1 MKITFVHLG
10 RENLGIEYLS
20 ASLKR
25 AGHKVFLAH
34 DPGLFS
40 REDNILY
47 VPFLEKFFSRKKAV
61 LNEVEK
67 SNPDIVAFSVYT
79 STYPWALDVAGE
91 VKKKIG
97 AKIVFGGIHATLV
110 PETVIQNDVVDY
122 VVEGEGEGAL
132 LDLVEALSS
141 KKESLNI
148 PNVWTRKNGT
158 VVHTPIRPLI
168 ADLDSL
174 PLPDKAL
181 FEDGI
186 NHSDDY
192 MIMTSRGC
200 RFGCHYCCESYL
212 RALYGKGYFRRRS
225 VSSVIQELTEMKQKY
240 NFKRVM
246 FFDSVFF
253 NDRKWLEAL
262 LKEYQRKISVPFR
275 CQGHVAYADAEIIE
289 MMKEAGCYGID
300 FGVQTFNEEIRKK
313 ILNRFETNEEIKKA
327 FKNCD
332 QAGLRYNVDLIFS
345 LPLMKEDDYLFALE
359 FVEGCRYLNRIKC
372 FNLCYYPKLK
382 ITQKAK
388 ELGLISESDM
398 AAFEKGAGGDFF
410 HTDGIGDPAEK
421 RMKDSFRKLYKVYPL
436 LPGFFRRWMLGDKR
450 YLCFHWLPKPMVV
463 LAQLIIG
470 ILHRDLRFYTYLSYY
485 WGQLMKRYKYRYH
498 DNKTYQKQ

>member
-1 MKITFVHLG
+1 MKITFVHFG

-20 ASLKR
+20 AVVKR
-25 AGHKVFLAH
+25 AGHEVFLAH

-40 REDNILY
+40 REDN
-47 VPFLEKFFSRKKAV
+47 VFHTPALEKFFSRKKAV
-61 LNEVEK
+61 LAKIEK

-97 AKIVFGGIHATLV
+97 AKVVFGGIHATLV

-122 VVEGEGEGAL
+122 VIEGEGEEAL

-141 KKESLNI
+141 KTASRNI
-148 PNVWTRKNGT
+148 PNVWVRKNGIAT
-158 VVHTPIRPLI
+158 HTPVRPPI
-168 ADLDSL
+168 TDLDSL

-181 FEDGI
+181 FEDEI
-186 NHSDDY
+186 NHGDDY

-200 RFGCHYCCESYL
+200 QFSCHYCCESYL
-212 RALYGKGYFRRRS
+212 RALYGRGYFRRRS
-225 VSSVIQELTEMKQKY
+225 VSSVIQELTEMKKKY

-253 NDRKWLEAL
+253 ADKKWLEEL

-275 CQGHVAYADAEIIE
+275 CQGHVAFADAGIIG

-313 ILNRFETNEEIKKA
+313 ILNRSETNDEIKKA

-332 QAGLRYNVDLIFS
+332 QAGLRYDVDLIFS
-345 LPLMKEDDYLFALE
+345 LPLMKEKDYLFALE
-359 FVEGCRYLNRIKC
+359 FVESCRYLNRIKC

-388 ELGLISESDM
+388 ELGVISESDM
-398 AAFEKGAGGDFF
+398 AAFERGEGGDFF

-421 RMKDSFRKLYKVYPL
+421 RMKDSLQKLYKVYPL
-436 LPGFFRRWMLGDKR
+436 LPGFFRRWIIGKKHH
-450 YLCFHWLPKPMVV
+450 LCFHWLPKPMVV
-463 LAQLIIG
+463 LAQFIIG
-470 ILHRDLRFYTYLSYY
+470 VVKNDLRIYTYLSYY
-485 WGQLMKRYKYRYH
+485 LGHLMKKVGCSRNPYP
-498 DNKTYQKQ
+498 